1 MWFQK
6 ISIPTPQKG
15 SDFPGGRGGSSCLVF
30 QWGGGVHDREIFP
43 KGSGSHDA

>member
-15 SDFPGGRGGSSCLVF
+15 SDFPGGGGGGSICLIF

-43 KGSGSHDA
+43 EGSRDA